1 MREER
6 EREIM
11 SGAETRQR
19 ETEEGR
25 GGEEETQHTERWRR
39 MKIE

>member
-1 MREER
+1 
-6 EREIM
+6 M
-11 SGAETRQR
+11 SGAETQRRDR
-19 ETEEGR
+19 ETEEEGR